1 MSFTQGQGQETEGAV
16 DGGQPPVEN
25 GFISAPEPSENG
37 TTQQPA
43 QTEENPDSLANPF
56 LANIPELDRQVVAK
70 YIKDWD
76 AGVTRKFQEIH
87 SQYEPYK
94 QLGADPEDL
103 QAAVNIY
110 QQLNSDPKAFYE
122 ALADALGEELAEQ
135 GQQGTPPQQQINPA
149 FQGLP
154 PEFQA
159 EYQQTRKAVEA
170 LAQHILNQ
178 ENAQKAQQE
187 DAELDNYIKSLR
199 EKHGD
204 FDEEFVLTKMYNSNM
219 DGDQA
224 IAAWKQSVQNYINQV
239 GGVQQG
245 SGPKFKPLHGGGSVP
260 NEEAKKITDLS
271 RNETKNLVADIMRQS
286 VEG

>member
-1 MSFTQGQGQETEGAV
+1 MSFVQGQGQES
-16 DGGQPPVEN
+16 GGNEQPPVEN
-25 GFISAPEPSENG
+25 GFVAPPEPSG
-37 TTQQPA
+37 TTQQPEQ
-43 QTEENPDSLANPF
+43 QTENPDSLANPF
-56 LANIPELDRQVVAK
+56 LSNIPETDRPIVAK

-94 QLGADPEDL
+94 QLGADPESL
-103 QAAVNIY
+103 QVAYNIY
-110 QQLNSDPKAFYE
+110 QQLNSDPRAFYQ
-122 ALADALGEELAEQ
+122 ALADALGDELEEQ
-135 GQQGTPPQQQINPA
+135 GQQGTPPQQVNPN

-154 PEFQA
+154 PEFVT

-170 LAQHILNQ
+170 LAQHILDQQNQ
-178 ENAQKAQQE
+178 QQAQQE
-187 DAELDNYIKSLR
+187 DAELDNYLKTLR

-204 FDEEFVLTKMYNSNM
+204 FDEEFVLTKMYSSNM

-224 IAAWKQSVQNYINQV
+224 VEAWKQAVQSYVNQV
-239 GGVQQG
+239 GGVQQQN
-245 SGPKFKPLHGGGSVP
+245 GPKFKPLHGGGSVP

-271 RNETKNLVADIMRQS
+271 RNETKSLVADIMRQA

>member
-1 MSFTQGQGQETEGAV
+1 MSFTQGQGQTEEGT
-16 DGGQPPVEN
+16 GGEQPPVEN
-25 GFISAPEPSENG
+25 GFIAAPEPSQEG
-37 TTQQPA
+37 TTQQA
-43 QTEENPDSLANPF
+43 GTENPDSLANPF

-94 QLGADPEDL
+94 QLGADPESL
-103 QAAVNIY
+103 QAAYNIY
-110 QQLNSDPKAFYE
+110 QQLNDDPQAFYK
-122 ALADALGEELAEQ
+122 ALADALGEELTEQ
-135 GQQGTPPQQQINPA
+135 GQQETPPQQVNPA

-178 ENAQKAQQE
+178 ENATKAQAE
-187 DAELDNYIKSLR
+187 DAELDNYMKSLK

-219 DGDQA
+219 TGEQA
-224 IAAWKQSVQNYINQV
+224 IQAWQQSIQEYINRV
-239 GGVQQG
+239 GGVP
-245 SGPKFKPLHGGGSVP
+245 SSEPKFKPLHGGGSVP

-271 RNETKNLVADIMRQS
+271 RKETKNLVASIMQQA